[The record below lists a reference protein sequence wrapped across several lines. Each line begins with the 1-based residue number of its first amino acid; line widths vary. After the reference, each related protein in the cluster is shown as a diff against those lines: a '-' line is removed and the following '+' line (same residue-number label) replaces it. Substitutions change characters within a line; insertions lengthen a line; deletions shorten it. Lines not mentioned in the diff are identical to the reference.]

1 MFLDQGGDSVYGFSE
16 IMNVIDHEGV
26 SAKNTNPN
34 L

>member
-1 MFLDQGGDSVYGFSE
+1 MFLDQEGDSVCGFSE
-16 IMNVIDHEGV
+16 IMNVMDHEGV

>member
-1 MFLDQGGDSVYGFSE
+1 MFLDQECDSIYGFSK
-16 IMNVIDHEGV
+16 IMNVMDHEGV